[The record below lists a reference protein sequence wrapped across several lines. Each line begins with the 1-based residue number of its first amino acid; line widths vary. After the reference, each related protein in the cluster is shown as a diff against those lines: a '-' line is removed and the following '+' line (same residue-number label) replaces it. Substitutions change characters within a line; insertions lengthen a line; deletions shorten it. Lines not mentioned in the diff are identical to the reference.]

1 MPQLFILAGCNGAGK
16 TTASKILL
24 PEVFEIE
31 TFVNADI
38 IAAQLNP
45 DNPESVA
52 IQAGRIMLG
61 QIDEL
66 LSQKKSF
73 VLETTLATKSYVE
86 LVKKAQSLDYEV
98 TLTYFWLESADHAI
112 ERVARRVKQGGHN
125 IPDDVVRRRYEN
137 GIRNMFKLFMPI
149 VDKWAIYD
157 NSDYTKGNPVSIIE
171 KLRDIEEAIVFDSEL
186 WEKIQQI

>member
-38 IAAQLNP
+38 IAAQINP
-45 DNPESVA
+45 NNPESVA
-52 IQAGRIMLG
+52 IQAGRMMLG

-66 LSQKKSF
+66 LFQKKSF
-73 VLETTLATKSYVE
+73 VLETTVATKSYVG
-86 LVKKAQSLDYEV
+86 LVKNAKSLDYEV
-98 TLTYFWLESADHAI
+98 ILTYFWLESADHAI

-137 GIRNMFKLFMPI
+137 GIRNMFNLFMPI
-149 VDKWAIYD
+149 VDK
-157 NSDYTKGNPVSIIE
+157 
-171 KLRDIEEAIVFDSEL
+171 
-186 WEKIQQI
+186 